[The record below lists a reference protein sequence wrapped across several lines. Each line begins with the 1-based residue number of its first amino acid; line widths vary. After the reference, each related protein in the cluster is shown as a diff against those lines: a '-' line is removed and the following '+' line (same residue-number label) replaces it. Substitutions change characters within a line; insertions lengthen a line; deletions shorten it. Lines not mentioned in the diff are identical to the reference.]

1 MNYSHLKEIQEPL
14 YDTLIVNGCPSSQY
28 TLFCKALGQ
37 SGDYGTKTLKDT
49 NMLCGGM
56 LSYPITGRWSWMR
69 FIFTDWCHV
78 ADVHEVMTNA
88 SVEFLVA
95 NVPIVKKS
103 LSVFEPIFPRGG
115 EKVMKEWLAKK
126 EIDFWPWLETAIPKI
141 EVAPTETFMASVNFM
156 NPNRLHG
163 PLLAKVV
170 LGPTLLVPDEYRQIH
185 PEDRDAM
192 MGPDF
197 GDPVDPT

>member
-141 EVAPTETFMASVNFM
+141 EVAPTETFVGESTWSGITLQIKSEIADQLSLPFLDDVW
-156 NPNRLHG
+156 
-163 PLLAKVV
+163 LA
-170 LGPTLLVPDEYRQIH
+170 GARP
-185 PEDRDAM
+185 
-192 MGPDF
+192 
-197 GDPVDPT
+197 